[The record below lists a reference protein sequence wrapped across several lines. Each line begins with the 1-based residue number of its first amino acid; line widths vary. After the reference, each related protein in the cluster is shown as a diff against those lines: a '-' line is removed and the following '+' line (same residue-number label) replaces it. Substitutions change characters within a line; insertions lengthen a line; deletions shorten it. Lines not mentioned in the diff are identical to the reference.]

1 MGFSIHDGGNE
12 GISEGIMQ
20 LTNGNFRILVIF
32 ISLSYVNVFV
42 DFIKSCLL
50 SSCINFIL
58 LFLDFF
64 VNFMFYY

>member
-32 ISLSYVNVFV
+32 ISLN
-42 DFIKSCLL
+42 
-50 SSCINFIL
+50 
-58 LFLDFF
+58 
-64 VNFMFYY
+64 